1 MDEIEDIIKYN
12 DMENINKDDN
22 YLFKFEDH
30 ANFIK
35 TYKKKIINLFFDNK
49 NRIGENY
56 KQSKIKIKKKII
68 EINSSIN
75 SGYHRNNFKD
85 LNVFTYNNTSKK
97 KKNSFL

>member
-12 DMENINKDDN
+12 DMEDINKDDN
-22 YLFKFEDH
+22 YLFKYEDH
-30 ANFIK
+30 ANYIK
-35 TYKKKIINLFFDNK
+35 INKKKIINLFFNDK
-49 NRIGENY
+49 NYIGENY

-75 SGYHRNNFKD
+75 NGFHRNNFKD

-97 KKNSFL
+97 KKNN